1 MSGPREMVKN
11 TNLMVG
17 LTGGMGCGKSTAAAR
32 FAEVGFRRLDADQ
45 VVRDELLP
53 SRDIAEAIRAR
64 LGDAMVAADG
74 SVRRDKVAE
83 KVFKDP
89 SALRWLEELLH
100 PRLLT
105 RWREVLAASTGTA
118 FIVEVPLLFEKGL
131 ENWFDFTVCVT
142 TDSESQLRRLEQRG
156 ITRDQARQ
164 RIAQQLPLARKCE
177 LADFV
182 LLNDGSPEFLRE
194 QVDVLA
200 TRLLKSQSDRPV
212 GRIHVSPS

>member
-1 MSGPREMVKN
+1 MVNN

-32 FAEVGFRRLDADQ
+32 FAERGFRRLDADQ
-45 VVRDELLP
+45 IIREELLP
-53 SRDIAEAIRAR
+53 SADVAEAIRTKFGETM
-64 LGDAMVAADG
+64 LAADG

-89 SALRWLEELLH
+89 VALAWLEDLLH

-105 RWREVLAASTGTA
+105 RWRDIFGAARGTA

-142 TDSESQLRRLEQRG
+142 TDSAQQLRRLEQRG
-156 ITRDQARQ
+156 VPPDKARE
-164 RIAQQLPLARKCE
+164 RINQQLPVARKAE

-182 LLNDGSPEFLRE
+182 LLNDGTPEFLRE

-200 TRLLKSQSDRPV
+200 DRLLKSQSDRPA
-212 GRIHVSPS
+212 GRIHVSPP